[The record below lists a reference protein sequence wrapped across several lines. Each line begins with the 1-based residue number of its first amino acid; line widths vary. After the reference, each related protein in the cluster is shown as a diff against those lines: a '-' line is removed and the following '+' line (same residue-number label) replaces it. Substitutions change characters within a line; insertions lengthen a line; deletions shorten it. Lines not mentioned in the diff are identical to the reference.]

1 MTCENVCQGYNT
13 WNDFECRGEM
23 SAQGIVAVADS
34 LLDSGLFAAGYLF
47 LNLNAARRLPCAA
60 RSRESLRHRR
70 QLGRGEMYTNRCY

>member
-1 MTCENVCQGYNT
+1 MTCENMCQGYNT

-47 LNLNAARRLPCAA
+47 LNDDHLAVARCTLTGITNIGT
-60 RSRESLRHRR
+60 RSSTSTTAGLW
-70 QLGRGEMYTNRCY
+70 RGTM